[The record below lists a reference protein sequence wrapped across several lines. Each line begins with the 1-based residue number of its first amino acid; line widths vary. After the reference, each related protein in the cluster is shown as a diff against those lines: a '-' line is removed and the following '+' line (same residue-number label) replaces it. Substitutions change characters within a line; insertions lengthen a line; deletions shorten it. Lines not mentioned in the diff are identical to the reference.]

1 MRKRKQ
7 SSSLKQ
13 EAPKL
18 TEQKQEVSNIVGRLP
33 LQYLLDLPPWVKWLL
48 TGLTISLTIQL
59 TYWIT
64 ANTTRLLLEV
74 FHLSYL
80 NPGNVVGVGVGIM
93 GSAGTSYAIFQGV
106 RLLPWLLKRRKL
118 LASLSFWG
126 ISTAAVLSAG
136 LGTLSLSLLLLPK
149 ISLKLAFVFSVF
161 NAGLVVA
168 ALVESRSL
176 IWDRVLRGRKLREFA
191 KGLLSGKL
199 GRRSLPWGKLWI
211 KKNLESLGYFILG
224 APGMGKSTWLEV
236 LWSIALSGIGI
247 IPNHRGLLYDAKPDQ
262 SAGLVPFL
270 EALGVPY
277 KILNPLDLRCCALA
291 LGRIIFS
298 EASAAEAAAILIL
311 ETENQKDNKYFI
323 DAARLLV
330 TAVIV
335 ALIFAKGEQFTL
347 RDILLACSS
356 KADMM
361 QLLQNYHPRHE
372 AYSEFFK
379 EKKGQKNEVLTTIQA
394 NLLPLNV
401 IAARWEHA
409 EETISIRDWLR
420 GEYVL
425 VMGSDF
431 EFPETL
437 KRVNHLLLRFITSAL
452 KGLPDD
458 PNRRIWIGIDELAS
472 FGEPPQIEDILALGR
487 SKSIATFLSTQNIP
501 ALMRILGREKTYEI
515 LGLCRWKAVMGVD
528 PETARFLSEYF
539 SDYEY
544 IEFSDS
550 SSVSYGPQGS
560 TSTYGTQERIAT
572 RRTITAQELMDMNIS
587 SPGPEN
593 GLSAYFA
600 GPEVGVHFHT
610 YDWDEIDAMR
620 VKRVDYVPAYDRIAD
635 DDPTA
640 ILTPWDDDER
650 DALGLAPRE

>member
-1 MRKRKQ
+1 MKHTKRAKSRKQ
-7 SSSLKQ
+7 RSPNVLERFQ
-13 EAPKL
+13 V
-18 TEQKQEVSNIVGRLP
+18 QRW
-33 LQYLLDLPPWVKWLL
+33 LDIPPWRKWV
-48 TGLTISLTIQL
+48 TVGLAVTLSIQP
-59 TYWIT
+59 TYQIT
-64 ANTTRLLLEV
+64 ANITRSLLEI

-93 GSAGTSYAIFQGV
+93 GAASISYTIFQGA
-106 RLLPWLLKRRKL
+106 RLIPWLIKRKKL

-126 ISTAAVLSAG
+126 ISTAVVLSAG

-149 ISLKLAFVFSVF
+149 ISLKLAFLFSVF
-161 NAGLVVA
+161 NAGLVAA

-176 IWDRVLRGRKLREFA
+176 IWDRVLRGQKLGKLVKR
-191 KGLLSGKL
+191 LLSEKP

-211 KKNLESLGYFILG
+211 KKHQESLGYFILG

-247 IPNHRGLLYDAKPDQ
+247 TPNHRGLLYDAKPDQ
-262 SAGLVPFL
+262 SAGLIPFL

-277 KILNPLDLRCCALA
+277 KILNPLDLRCCALV
-291 LGRIIFS
+291 LGRVIFS
-298 EASAAEAAAILIL
+298 EASAAEAAAILIP
-311 ETENQKDNKYFI
+311 ETANQKDNKYFI

-335 ALIFAKGEQFTL
+335 ALIYAKGEQFTL

-356 KADMM
+356 KADMV
-361 QLLQNYHPRHE
+361 QLLQNYHPRYE
-372 AYSEFFK
+372 VYLEFFK

-401 IAARWEHA
+401 VAARWEHA

-431 EFPETL
+431 EFPETI
-437 KRVNHLLLRFITSAL
+437 KRINQLLLRFITSAL

-515 LGLCRWKAVMGVD
+515 LGLCRWKALMGVD

-544 IEFSDS
+544 IELTDS
-550 SSVSYGPQGS
+550 ASISYGPKGS
-560 TSTYGTQERIAT
+560 TSTSGTQQRIGT
-572 RRTITAQELMDMNIS
+572 RRTITAQELMDMNIP
-587 SPGPEN
+587 SPGSDN
-593 GLSAYFA
+593 GLSAYFS
-600 GPEVGVHFHT
+600 GPESGVHFHT
-610 YDWDEIDAMR
+610 YDWEEIDEMR
-620 VKRVDYVPAYDRIAD
+620 VKRVDYIAAYNRITD

-640 ILTPWDDDER
+640 ILLTWSDEER
-650 DALGLAPRE
+650 DALGLVSDD